1 MGGFEAAGA
10 AVVGLLCLG
19 VGCRAGSAKGVEAG
33 ADGGF
38 AGEVFEEG
46 LPVVVG
52 PEAAPL
58 VEAEPLGGFCCS
70 EAGGGAGPGEL
81 LGGGD
86 NVGADRVAFDVGE
99 GAPDVGGV
107 EGDGVVAGLPE
118 VAAGVAVDVDDAG
131 VIGVEATE
139 GDGGGVGVVGDGDE
153 VVVVRH
159 EAIAED
165 FELVFGG
172 VLGEEAEEEVAV
184 AVGVEDLLAGVAALG
199 EVVGEAG
206 DDDAWAA
213 GHTLR

>member
-1 MGGFEAAGA
+1 M
-10 AVVGLLCLG
+10 
-19 VGCRAGSAKGVEAG
+19 
-33 ADGGF
+33 
-38 AGEVFEEG
+38 
-46 LPVVVG
+46 
-52 PEAAPL
+52 
-58 VEAEPLGGFCCS
+58 VEAEPLGGICYS

-86 NVGADRVAFDVGE
+86 DVGADGVALDVGE
-99 GAPDVGGV
+99 GAPGVGRV

-118 VAAGVAVDVDDAG
+118 VAAGIAIDVDDAG
-131 VIGVEATE
+131 VIGVETAE
-139 GDGGGVGVVGDGDE
+139 GEGCGVGVVGDGDE
-153 VVVVRH
+153 VVVIGH

-199 EVVGEAG
+199 EVVREAG

-213 GHTLR
+213 GHTFT